1 MSKARKISKVL
12 GTSDKLTATAFAN
25 VTDLAGVDVYADS
38 DTFVAAVA
46 SGTVRQGRMAY
57 FRNSGRI
64 KQRRGSDWN
73 EMTYEAPLADASY
86 TIQSVTPNPVDEGVT
101 VTAYIHVI
109 NDDSTIYWTINGT
122 TEDFSAIS
130 GSSDYSVATP
140 GGISKIT
147 YSHVITF
154 NTIADLT
161 TEGNETFILS
171 VRTDSISG
179 TVKDTYEF
187 SVNDTSETPP
197 YAPNQSIK
205 IMTNYSILDPAASY
219 DFVVPPNVY
228 SVCWVMIGAGGGG
241 ATIGTNRVAN
251 GGDGGGLI
259 WKNDVAVTPGEVL
272 TVRVGHYAPGRPGGM
287 TNVANNI
294 SQQNYGYIGGTS
306 SVYRSNQLLGCAMGG
321 VGADFFLNNL
331 AGQGNYE
338 YNSPDVTLYRLGGFV
353 GGGNGAG
360 YRGGM
365 GWNTINASS
374 STWLALG
381 GGGAAAGYAAAGARA
396 GLNAA
401 AGSGGGQGGAF
412 MPARTRDPGWHSGGK
427 GGGTGVYGLGF
438 SATSAIA
445 RVGLN
450 GQAGSGGDSLSANSA
465 IDSQNFGG
473 GGAPVGTVNLYSG
486 VGVVAANS
494 SPGCVRILWG
504 DGRAFP
510 STNVDYESSL
520 DGETVVYV
528 TPD

>member
-130 GSSDYSVATP
+130 GSSNYSVATP
-140 GGISKIT
+140 GGVSKIT

-187 SVNDTSETPP
+187 SVNDTSESPP
-197 YAPNQSIK
+197 PIPKQSIK
-205 IMTNYSILDPAASY
+205 IMTDGTFGAAVQQSPPILSKVY
-219 DFVVPPNVY
+219 DFTVPNNVY
-228 SVCWVMIGAGGGG
+228 SICYVLIGAGGSG
-241 ATIGTNRVAN
+241 ATTGAGKTGS
-251 GGDGGGLI
+251 GGGGGGLA
-259 WKNDVAVTPGEVL
+259 WENNVPVTPGEVL
-272 TVRVGHYAPGRPGGM
+272 TVKVGRYGFGPHGGGGSH
-287 TNVANNI
+287 NVGVA
-294 SQQNYGYIGGTS
+294 GGPS
-306 SVYRSNQLLGCAMGG
+306 EIWRGAQLLAYAEGG
-321 VGADFFLNNL
+321 
-331 AGQGNYE
+331 
-338 YNSPDVTLYRLGGFV
+338 
-353 GGGNGAG
+353 
-360 YRGGM
+360 RGGPYY
-365 GWNTINASS
+365 TAVTTPSPS
-374 STWLALG
+374 LG
-381 GGGAAAGYAAAGARA
+381 GGGGISGTGTSGAWNYGGNGRSGYWGS
-396 GLNAA
+396 GTNSSY
-401 AGSGGGQGGAF
+401 AGSGGGAAGYVSTGGSSAG
-412 MPARTRDPGWHSGGK
+412 MSANGSVGGWALDGSGGSQAGRWVFGSGFGGWLVGGW
-427 GGGTGVYGLGF
+427 GGGMGVYGQGF

-450 GQAGSGGDSLSANSA
+450 GQAGSGGDGLSANSA
-465 IDSQNFGG
+465 RNSRGFGG
-473 GGAPVGTVNLYSG
+473 GGASSG
-486 VGVVAANS
+486 STNTYVTQQPTSDG

-510 STNVDYESSL
+510 STNVDFESSL
-520 DGETVVYV
+520 DGETEIILV
-528 TPD
+528 